1 MSFTERFTERW
12 QLLDTIPPSSSSAEQ
27 NTGWISMANFQRVV
41 FILQTGA
48 IEDTGT
54 VDLDIEVGTTSAG
67 GTTATLKSITQLTTA
82 DDNKV
87 VVVEVRGEE
96 MNVAGVEYDY
106 IQGELTGA
114 NAAGITALQVWGYC
128 EYAPAVT
135 TLIDEIVD

>member
-135 TLIDEIVD
+135 TTIDEIVD